1 MKIRWNPARWIRP
14 DWQRFGRVLWQT
26 AKRFEGM
33 ERRKEAAAL
42 TYTTLFALVPVL
54 TVSYAILSAIP
65 ALQEWGADTNAQM
78 LGYIMPSG
86 SEMIT
91 DYLKEF
97 SQQARKLTWI
107 GILFLFIT
115 CLMLLRTIEMQF
127 NRIWNVDS
135 PRSRV
140 QTFLRYWAVLS
151 LGPVLFGAAIAT
163 TSLLASLP
171 LWENTPTGWFTA
183 FARALP
189 WLFSVAAISV
199 VYIIVPNCKVPV
211 RHALAAALFVAT
223 MFEVGKLAFG
233 SVIGLFPS
241 YQLIYGAFAAVPLF
255 LLWIYISWMLLLLG
269 AELSYGLS
277 HYRDPH
283 SAHHPLQERLSV
295 AQLLIRTR
303 EGKRFLS
310 EQQLRRS
317 LNHVDANE
325 LSSLLTEFRQRRWAM
340 LSEDG
345 LWAWVRDP
353 ATITLGEFYDAQTL
367 RRMRQTDGQSESPLI
382 QWQKELAEVTEDCLA
397 RPLSS
402 LLEPQ
407 ATKHR

>member
-1 MKIRWNPARWIRP
+1 MKLRLNPTDWPMP
-14 DWQRFGRVLWQT
+14 DWQRFARVLWQT

-42 TYTTLFALVPVL
+42 TYTTLFALVPLL
-54 TVSYAILSAIP
+54 TVTYAILSAIP
-65 ALQEWGADTNAQM
+65 ALQEWGADTNEQM

-91 DYLKEF
+91 DYLQEF

-107 GILFLFIT
+107 GIVFLFIT

-135 PRSRV
+135 SRSRV

-151 LGPVLFGAAIAT
+151 LGPVLFGAAITT

-171 LWENTPTGWFTA
+171 LWENSPSGWFPA
-183 FARALP
+183 VARLLP
-189 WLFSVAAISV
+189 WAFSVAAISV

-211 RHALAAALFVAT
+211 KHAVAAALVVAT

-233 SVIGLFPS
+233 SLIGLFPS

-269 AELSYGLS
+269 GELSYGLS

-283 SAHHPLQERLSV
+283 SGHYPLEERLRV
-295 AQLLIRTR
+295 AELLIRTQG
-303 EGKRFLS
+303 GKRFRS
-310 EQQLRRS
+310 ELQLRRA
-317 LNHVDANE
+317 LKDVDASE
-325 LSSLLTEFRQRRWAM
+325 LTSLLTEFRQRRWAM
-340 LSEDG
+340 LSDDG

-353 ATITLGEFYDAQTL
+353 ETITLGEFYEDQNL
-367 RRMRQTDGQSESPLI
+367 RSLGLGTSREESSLAR
-382 QWQKELAEVTEDCLA
+382 WQKELGEATDDCLS

-402 LLEPQ
+402 LL
-407 ATKHR
+407 AK

>member
-1 MKIRWNPARWIRP
+1 MKLRLNPTEWLQP
-14 DWQRFGRVLWQT
+14 DWKRFGRVLWQT

-42 TYTTLFALVPVL
+42 TYTTLFALVPLL
-54 TVSYAILSAIP
+54 TVTYAILSAIP
-65 ALQEWGADTNAQM
+65 ALQEWGADTNEQM

-107 GILFLFIT
+107 GIVFLFIT

-135 PRSRV
+135 SRSRV

-151 LGPVLFGAAIAT
+151 LGPVLFGAAITT

-171 LWENTPTGWFTA
+171 LWENTPSGWFPI
-183 FARALP
+183 FARMLP
-189 WLFSVAAISV
+189 WAFSVAAISV

-211 RHALAAALFVAT
+211 KHAVAAALVVAT

-233 SVIGLFPS
+233 SLIGLFPS

-269 AELSYGLS
+269 GELSYGLS
-277 HYRDPH
+277 HYRDPNSRH
-283 SAHHPLQERLSV
+283 YPLQERLQL
-295 AQLLIRTR
+295 AALLIRTR

-310 EQQLRRS
+310 EQQIRRT
-317 LNHVDANE
+317 LDTVDASE
-325 LSSLLTEFRQRRWAM
+325 VTSLLTEFRQRRWAM
-340 LSEDG
+340 LSDDG

-353 ATITLGEFYDAQTL
+353 DTITLGEFYEDQTL
-367 RRMRQTDGQSESPLI
+367 KSMRRTSGTEGNRLSA
-382 QWQKELAEVTEDCLA
+382 WQQQLAETAGACLSE
-397 RPLSS
+397 PLSS
-402 LLEPQ
+402 VLDSTPT
-407 ATKHR
+407 AK